1 MKKSILSVLCL
12 CIGVF
17 AYAQTAK
24 TIEINAGGLS
34 SALTAEEKSTLTHL
48 TVTGMMNSNDFSTIR
63 NQMPLIEFVDL
74 SNAETTD
81 RHVPGSAFENKT
93 SLIEVKLPKT
103 ATHIDSW
110 VFNGCNKLQKVTLP
124 DSLQL
129 IGYHSFND
137 CNALQGP
144 LTFPPT
150 LHTIDSYAFRYCHA
164 LSGDLVL
171 PPKIKNIKNSSFQN
185 CFSLSSL
192 TLPDSLVTIESYA
205 FQSCTSLQGTI
216 TFPATL
222 TTIAYAAFD
231 NTWLH
236 TARVHALTPPDLTS
250 YSVGRMHVFH
260 VPAEA
265 VVDYRSN
272 GDWSSFVIIGGDE
285 QVDITVNMNTAGTLG
300 ELILLQVDYL
310 KDVNRLTING
320 PMNADDMA
328 LLKNNLP
335 DLLSLDMA
343 RTDVTA
349 IPANHF
355 ENRKTLQEII
365 LPDSL
370 LTIGQ
375 RAFMYC
381 NNLQKVVVP
390 SKVKVIDTYTF
401 YDNYLLRDLT
411 LPVGLTTINN
421 YAFQYN
427 HSLTEL
433 ILPDSLTTLSYQ
445 AFYNNSRLRKVTV
458 NEKLTYLPAYAFAEC
473 TSLSEVYLP
482 DGMTDID
489 DYAFYNSYNL
499 RKIQLPAKLT
509 HIGYSAFYRC
519 PIDTL
524 ILPPG
529 VNNIEN
535 YAFNQCTSLK
545 YIRCEQPT
553 PPIMSYDPFG
563 GLDKTGCELHV
574 PFFSEIM
581 YKQANVWS
589 FFSTITP
596 FSTEMKD
603 LPISGALVLNNN
615 VRPTGFPNIS
625 LLSTGSLT
633 VGGNAPFV
641 TDAFMM
647 ESRLN
652 SNAWSSLLNNCPA
665 TTANSSKA
673 RFHVNSN
680 KWYFISLPFE
690 VNVADIRAANN
701 GLFVIRYYDGA
712 TRALNGSSG
721 NWKNMTNDSIL
732 KPNRGYI
739 INSNIATQIDFPATD
754 DSKNMLFHTEAQ
766 MIDLYAYPTE
776 TSAHKNWNFV
786 GNPFPSYYDSRYI
799 EATAPITVWNTGN
812 NSYSAISLID
822 DKYAVKPFEAFFVQ
836 KPDDLTQMRFGV
848 EGRLTTATL
857 PEQGPTSVPAKVPA
871 LFKATRQLINL
882 NLSDDVTSDRSRIV
896 LNESASLDYELRCD
910 AAKFMSDDQQVAQ
923 LYSLD
928 ATATAYAINER
939 PLGEG
944 VIALGYR
951 VGRSDTYRISVEPIE
966 GELRLQLYDKSNQ
979 SLTDLLTGDYNFNSI
994 AGTFDDRFELRIQK
1008 VGTSTD
1014 EVDEQPTFVSLEDG
1028 KLAVHT
1034 RIGNTIT
1041 LYTINGAMLEQTVA
1055 NGPVTLFALPKGLYL
1070 VKAGEEIFKSVVF

>member
-12 CIGVF
+12 CIGII

-48 TVTGMMNSNDFSTIR
+48 TITGVMNSSDFYTIR
-63 NQMPLIEFVDL
+63 NQMPLVEFVDL
-74 SNAETTD
+74 SNVGTTD
-81 RHVPGSAFENKT
+81 GHVPGSAFENKST
-93 SLIEVKLPKT
+93 LIEVRLPKT
-103 ATHIDSW
+103 ATHIDNNA
-110 VFNGCNKLQKVTLP
+110 FYGCNKLERVTLP
-124 DSLQL
+124 DSLQY
-129 IGYHSFND
+129 IGNQCFNS
-137 CNALQGP
+137 CNSLQGP
-144 LTFPPT
+144 LEFPPT

-171 PPKIKNIKNSSFQN
+171 PPKMKILRYASFQE
-185 CFSLSSL
+185 CRSLSGL
-192 TLPDSLVTIESYA
+192 VLPDSLVTIENYV
-205 FQSCTSLQGTI
+205 FQHCTGLQGI
-216 TFPATL
+216 VTFPATL
-222 TTIAYAAFD
+222 TSIGYAAFD
-231 NTWLH
+231 NTWLQ
-236 TARVHALTPPDLTS
+236 TARVRSVTPPDLNS

-265 VVDYRSN
+265 VADYRSN
-272 GDWSSFVIIGGDE
+272 SDWSTFVIIGGDE

-310 KDVNRLTING
+310 KDVNRLTITG

-335 DLLSLDMA
+335 DLLSLNMA
-343 RTDVTA
+343 KTDVTA
-349 IPANHF
+349 IPNNHF
-355 ENRKTLQEII
+355 ESRKTLQEVI

-370 LTIGQ
+370 LTIGN
-375 RAFMYC
+375 RAFIYC

-390 SKVKVIDTYTF
+390 TKIKVIDVYTF
-401 YDNYLLRDLT
+401 YDNYQLRDLT
-411 LPVGLTTINN
+411 LPTGLTTIKE

-433 ILPDSLTTLSYQ
+433 VLPDSLTSMSYQ
-445 AFYNNSRLRKVTV
+445 AFYNCSRLQKVTV
-458 NEKLTYLPAYAFAEC
+458 NDKLSYLPSNAFSEC
-473 TSLSEVYLP
+473 TSLAEVSLP
-482 DGMTDID
+482 DGLTDID
-489 DYAFYNSYNL
+489 DYAFHNNYNL

-529 VNNIEN
+529 VNNIEQ

-553 PPIMSYDPFG
+553 PPIMNYDPFG
-563 GLDKTGCELHV
+563 GLDKTACELHV

-641 TDAFMM
+641 TDAFTM

-652 SNAWSSLLNNCPA
+652 SNTWSSLLNNCPA
-665 TTANSSKA
+665 ATANSSTA
-673 RFHVNSN
+673 RFHVNAN

-712 TRALNGSSG
+712 TRALNGSTG

-732 KPNRGYI
+732 SPNRGYI

-754 DSKNMLFHTEAQ
+754 DSKNLLFHTDAQ
-766 MIDLYAYPTE
+766 LINLNEYPTE
-776 TSAHKNWNFV
+776 TAAHKNWNFV

-799 EATAPITVWNTGN
+799 EATAPITIWNGS
-812 NSYSAISLID
+812 SYTAYSLID

-836 KPDDLTQMRFGV
+836 KPDDLAQMRFGV

-857 PEQGPTSVPAKVPA
+857 PEQGPASMPVKVPA
-871 LFKATRQLINL
+871 LFKASRQLINL
-882 NLSDDVTSDRSRIV
+882 HLSDDNMSDRSRIV
-896 LNESASLDYELRCD
+896 LNESAAPDYELRCD
-910 AAKFMSDDQQVAQ
+910 AAKFMSDDPQVLQ

-928 ATATAYAINER
+928 ATATSYAINER

-944 VIALGYR
+944 IVALGYR
-951 VGRSDTYRISVEPIE
+951 VGRSDSYRLSVEPME
-966 GELRLQLYDKSNQ
+966 SELRLQLYDKNNQ
-979 SLTDLLTGDYNFNSI
+979 TLTDLLTGDYHFHSEAGSFN
-994 AGTFDDRFELRIQK
+994 DRFELRIQK
-1008 VGTSTD
+1008 AGTSTD
-1014 EVDEQPTFVSLEDG
+1014 EVDQQLTFVSIEDG

-1034 RIGNTIT
+1034 SIGTPIT
-1041 LYTINGAMLEQTVA
+1041 VYTMNGAMVEHTRA
-1055 NGPVTLFALPKGLYL
+1055 NGRVTLFALPKGIYL
-1070 VKAGEEIFKSVVF
+1070 VKAGEENFKSVVF

>member
-12 CIGVF
+12 CIGIV

-48 TVTGMMNSNDFSTIR
+48 TVTGMMNSSDFYTIR
-63 NQMPLIEFVDL
+63 NQMPLIQFVDL

-81 RHVPGSAFENKT
+81 RHVPGSAFESKT

-103 ATHIDSW
+103 VTHIDGW
-110 VFNGCNKLQKVTLP
+110 AFYGCNKLQKITLP
-124 DSLQL
+124 DSLQY
-129 IGYHSFND
+129 IGFQSFD
-137 CNALQGP
+137 YCHALQGP
-144 LTFPPT
+144 IVFPPT
-150 LHTIDSYAFRYCHA
+150 LHTIDSYAFRYCYA

-171 PPKIKNIKNSSFQN
+171 PPKIKTIKYYSFHN
-185 CFSLSSL
+185 CNSLSTL
-192 TLPDSLVTIESYA
+192 TLPDSLVSIENYA
-205 FQSCTSLQGTI
+205 FQGCTGLQGII
-216 TFPATL
+216 TFPSTFTTL
-222 TTIAYAAFD
+222 GYAAFD

-236 TARVHALTPPDLTS
+236 TARVRSVTPPSLNS
-250 YSVGRMHVFH
+250 YSTGRISVFH
-260 VPAEA
+260 VPTEA
-265 VVDYRSN
+265 VATYRSN
-272 GDWSSFVIIGGDE
+272 SSWSPFVIIGGDE
-285 QVDITVNMNTAGTLG
+285 QKAVTVNMNTAGTLG

-310 KDVNRLTING
+310 KDVNRLTISG
-320 PMNADDMA
+320 PMNTDDMA

-335 DLLSLDMA
+335 DLLALNMA
-343 RTDVTA
+343 GTDVTA

-355 ENRKTLQEII
+355 ENRKYLREVI

-381 NNLQKVVVP
+381 YNLQKVVVP
-390 SKVKVIDTYTF
+390 TKVKVIDTYTF
-401 YDNYLLRDLT
+401 YDNYQLTDLT
-411 LPVGLTTINN
+411 LPAGLTTINN

-427 HSLTEL
+427 HSLYEL
-433 ILPDSLTTLSYQ
+433 VLPDSLTTLSYQ
-445 AFYNNSRLRKVTV
+445 AFYNNSRLRKVRV
-458 NEKLTYLPAYAFAEC
+458 NEKLTYLPGYAFAEC
-473 TSLSEVYLP
+473 DLLAEVYLP
-482 DGMTDID
+482 DGMTNID
-489 DYAFYNSYNL
+489 NYAFYDNYSL
-499 RKIQLPAKLT
+499 KSIRLPAKLT
-509 HIGYSAFYRC
+509 RIGNSAFYRC
-519 PIDTL
+519 PLDTL

-529 VNNIEN
+529 VNTIEN
-535 YAFNQCTSLK
+535 SAFNQCTSLK

-553 PPIMSYDPFG
+553 PPIMNYDPFS

-596 FSTEMKD
+596 FSTEMKN

-641 TDAFMM
+641 TDAFVM

-652 SNAWSSLLNNCPA
+652 NNAWSSLLNNCPA
-665 TTANSSKA
+665 TTANSSSA

-690 VNVADIRAANN
+690 VRVADIRAANN

-754 DSKNMLFHTEAQ
+754 DSKNRLFQTEAQ
-766 MIDLYAYPTE
+766 IINLNAYPTE

-786 GNPFPSYYDSRYI
+786 GNPFPAYYDSRYI
-799 EATAPITVWNTGN
+799 EATAPITIWNTSN
-812 NSYSAISLID
+812 NTYSAISLID
-822 DKYAVKPFEAFFVQ
+822 DKYAVKPYEAFFVQ
-836 KPDDLTQMRFGV
+836 KPDDLTQMRFGI

-857 PEQGPTSVPAKVPA
+857 PEQGPANAPAKVPA

-882 NLSDDVTSDRSRIV
+882 NLSDDVMSDRSRIV

-928 ATATAYAINER
+928 ARATAYAINER

-944 VIALGYR
+944 IVALGYR
-951 VGRSDTYRISVEPIE
+951 VGRSDTYRISVETIAS
-966 GELRLQLYDKSNQ
+966 ELRLQLYDKSNQ

-994 AGTFDDRFELRIQK
+994 AGTFDNRFELRIQK

-1014 EVDEQPTFVSLEDG
+1014 DVDQQLTFVSLDDG

-1034 RIGNTIT
+1034 RIGTTIT